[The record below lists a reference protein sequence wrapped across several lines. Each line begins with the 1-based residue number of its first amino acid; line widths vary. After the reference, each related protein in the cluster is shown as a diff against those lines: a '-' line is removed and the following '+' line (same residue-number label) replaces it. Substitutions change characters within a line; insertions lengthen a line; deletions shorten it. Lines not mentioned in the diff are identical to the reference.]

1 MTGTVWRP
9 SLPPIFSTT
18 ERQNHLRGR
27 GDRVSKTHVNPPFH
41 GGIGI
46 ANPSSS
52 IPFSFYGQKN
62 PMQKSAR
69 ILVVQKN
76 FIQGLWQNSVSQ
88 KFSTWG
94 LA

>member
-1 MTGTVWRP
+1 MG
-9 SLPPIFSTT
+9 
-18 ERQNHLRGR
+18 ECQNTCKQGAQPEMRR
-27 GDRVSKTHVNPPFH
+27 NRDPAYKTHLNPPFH